1 MICTQ
6 ALAGVNARHHV
17 KRFNSRVG
25 DLEDV
30 VELAQDDIDAGF
42 QDLHAIEAATKQ
54 IECVDD
60 VQNELLIVVREATR
74 ILKQGEKEVDD
85 ILYPVNKA
93 RRKIH
98 MINHNFIRWKPVSV
112 QRSKVARSGALLAYS

>member
-54 IECVDD
+54 IDCVC
-60 VQNELLIVVREATR
+60 VEIT
-74 ILKQGEKEVDD
+74 
-85 ILYPVNKA
+85 
-93 RRKIH
+93 H
-98 MINHNFIRWKPVSV
+98 
-112 QRSKVARSGALLAYS
+112 